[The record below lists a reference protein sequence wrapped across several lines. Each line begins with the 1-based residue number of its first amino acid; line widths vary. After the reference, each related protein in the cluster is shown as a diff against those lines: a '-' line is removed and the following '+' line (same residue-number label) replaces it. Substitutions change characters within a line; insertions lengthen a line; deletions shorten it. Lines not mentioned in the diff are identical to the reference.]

1 METPVRGV
9 RFIHRAILVEAGQI
23 EALAAEGRGPAVA
36 ERLPFFERVLH
47 LHNTGEEVG
56 LFPDI
61 DAKAPDIV
69 PAYLLDHR
77 EEKVLFA
84 NLRAACTAGGPNL
97 AQAAAAFAAHLRL
110 HIKKEEELIVP
121 LVERLFSI
129 PEQGAQV
136 GKMLAQFTPADMG
149 QLLPWL
155 VTALEVDDRRAYLG
169 LLERVMPPD
178 RFGGALATVK
188 AGVTPEVWA
197 SLGR

>member
-9 RFIHRAILVEAGQI
+9 RFIHRAILAEVGKIESEAV
-23 EALAAEGRGPAVA
+23 EGRSAAVA

-61 DAKAPDIV
+61 EARAPDV
-69 PAYLLDHR
+69 VSAYLVDHS
-77 EEKVLFA
+77 EEKLLFA
-84 NLRAACTAGGPNL
+84 SLRDSCAAGGPNL
-97 AQAAAAFAAHLRL
+97 VRAASAVAAHLRL

-136 GKMLAQFTPADMG
+136 GKMLAQFTPADMA
-149 QLLPWL
+149 QLVPWL
-155 VTALEVDDRRAYLG
+155 VTSLEIEDRRTYVG
-169 LLERVMPPD
+169 LLEKVMPAAV
-178 RFGGALATVK
+178 FAAAIATVK
-188 AGVTPEVWA
+188 GGVTPEVWA
-197 SLGR
+197 SLQR